1 MTEAARA
8 QEINDL
14 IEESVYG
21 ARGAETAP
29 CANAW
34 EVSKLIA
41 SLQARVE
48 ALEAGQKNKAPGSI
62 RGELMTNLPV
72 TPPPEMVERNPECVA
87 SWPDCYEGGYDP
99 RCCRFP
105 KSCSCEVR
113 QEVPE
118 PATTPTPASSLVERV
133 AAAIDGAPYDD
144 GLHQWDEA
152 RAAIREMAA
161 AARYRDLNGQNVTVM
176 TWEMVAQW
184 LEQEAEQ

>member
-48 ALEAGQKNKAPGSI
+48 ALEANSK
-62 RGELMTNLPV
+62 
-72 TPPPEMVERNPECVA
+72 
-87 SWPDCYEGGYDP
+87 
-99 RCCRFP
+99 
-105 KSCSCEVR
+105 
-113 QEVPE
+113 
-118 PATTPTPASSLVERV
+118 PTPNSPQIERLLNHGLAVVSQLKNLGSVVDLDGEETKQQLSILEKALNDLAELKLAKVLPAASSLVERV

-161 AARYRDLNGQNVTVM
+161 AARYRGLNGQNVTVII
-176 TWEMVAQW
+176 WEMVAQW
-184 LEQEAEQ
+184 LEQEAAR